1 MMHTRYALVLLAALA
16 LPFVGGCGTYFKE
29 KAGVLSGEPDGRV
42 VTATEGVEA
51 ETDKAIGLET
61 DVEVLAEEEKSL
73 DSDLAELA
81 RRVEDQQAKISDAE
95 KKNKIDRARE
105 LEMRDKIRSLDD
117 AISTAQNGLLEARA
131 SNNAKQEKALE
142 EQLDKLKSKADELDE
157 EIEVLSE

>member
-1 MMHTRYALVLLAALA
+1 MMYTRYALVLLAALA
-16 LPFVGGCGTYFKE
+16 LPFVGGCGTYIKE
-29 KAGVLSGEPDGRV
+29 KAGVLSGEADGRV
-42 VTATEGVEA
+42 VKATEGVQA
-51 ETDKAIGLET
+51 ETDKEIGLKT
-61 DVEVLAEEEKSL
+61 DVKDLAEEEKSL

-81 RRVEDQQAKISDAE
+81 RRVEDQQAKISDAK

-117 AISTAQNGLLEARA
+117 AISTAQNGLLAARA

-142 EQLDKLKSKADELDE
+142 EQLEKLKSKADELDE